1 MNELE
6 WLKQQSGLTDEELK
20 AYETVLGDGKFKS
33 MLKKLADA
41 NVAADTARATAEK
54 ELKQFTDRYN
64 TEFVPAMR
72 DVTTQSIK
80 SAGEAAAL
88 KAKLDKAKE
97 FGIVLEDDGAQGA
110 QQGAQAQGGQQQQR
124 APGSPDPNIV
134 TRDDFGRFSQS
145 QANTII
151 ALQDLNAEHFALFGA
166 PLGNTQ
172 ALVDEANRQRLLGN
186 KAFTL
191 RNAWEAAHNVVA
203 KRTEVAAAAAKKHD
217 DEVAERVRKEE
228 RERHSAN
235 PNARSAST
243 SRFSTYKPT
252 DAGTD
257 NKKPWQAP
265 RNARERNTPWRE
277 NAKTKL
283 REAAAA

>member
-6 WLKQQSGLTDEELK
+6 WLKQQSGLTDDELK
-20 AYETVLGDGKFKS
+20 AWETILGDGKFKG

-41 NVAADTARATAEK
+41 NTAGEAARVKAET

-72 DVTTQSIK
+72 DVTQQSIK
-80 SAGEAAAL
+80 AAGEAAAL

-97 FGIVLEDDGAQGA
+97 FGIVLEDDGTPPAPKAGDPP
-110 QQGAQAQGGQQQQR
+110 R
-124 APGSPDPNIV
+124 APGSPDPNLV

-145 QANTII
+145 QANTIVQ
-151 ALQDLNAEHFALFGA
+151 LQDLNAEHFALTGA

-172 ALVDEANRQRLLGN
+172 ELVDEANHQRLLGN
-186 KAFTL
+186 KTFSI
-191 RNAWEAAHNVVA
+191 RNAWEAKYNVQA
-203 KRTEVAAAAAKKHD
+203 KREEKRLADEKKHD
-217 DEVAERVRKEE
+217 DAIREATRKEE
-228 RERHSAN
+228 RERHGSN
-235 PNARSAST
+235 PNTRSGNT
-243 SRFSTYKPT
+243 SRFSTYKPSE
-252 DAGTD
+252 ASD
-257 NKKPWQAP
+257 NGKKPWQGP

-283 REAAAA
+283 REAVAA